1 MNHYSNKTLLQHYV
15 LPLQAVGMAMN
26 YSVAIADMNQY
37 IFYLPSDKLDLHIEP
52 GDPIPAETAIR
63 RSLTQGSVESMR
75 GSADTFG
82 ISYLVRTFPL
92 KDEKGKIQGACA
104 LLKPTESED
113 KIKQLSAHLSTSI
126 KELSQ
131 TSTELTKKMEKMK
144 LGSDHLMKSTDRTG
158 DTIAESKSITD
169 FVRTVA
175 RKSGILSMNAVI
187 EAARSGGHNGSF
199 NVIAKEMRNLSQ
211 NTEAS
216 IEKIEN
222 ILGQRRIDSKQSSE
236 AVIELHSLVTT
247 ISKEM
252 DHIFSTIRQV
262 NEAASSLL
270 QIASTL

>member
-1 MNHYSNKTLLQHYV
+1 MNHHSNETLLQHYV

-37 IFYLPSDKLDLHIEP
+37 IFYLPSDKLDLHIKP
-52 GDPIPAETAIR
+52 GDPIPTETAIR
-63 RSLTQGSVESMR
+63 RSLTQGSIESMR

-82 ISYLVRTFPL
+82 IPYLVRTFPL
-92 KDEKGKIQGACA
+92 KDERGNIQGACA

-113 KIKQLSAHLSTSI
+113 KIKQLSAHLSKSI
-126 KELSQ
+126 EELSQ
-131 TSTELTKKMEKMK
+131 TSDEITKKMEKMK
-144 LGSDHLMKSTDRTG
+144 MGSDHLMKSTDRTG

-216 IEKIEN
+216 IEKIDN
-222 ILGQRRIDSKQSSE
+222 ILGQIRIDSKQSSE

-247 ISKEM
+247 ISEEM
-252 DHIFSTIRQV
+252 EHIFSTIHQV
-262 NEAASSLL
+262 NEAANSLL
-270 QIASTL
+270 RIASTL